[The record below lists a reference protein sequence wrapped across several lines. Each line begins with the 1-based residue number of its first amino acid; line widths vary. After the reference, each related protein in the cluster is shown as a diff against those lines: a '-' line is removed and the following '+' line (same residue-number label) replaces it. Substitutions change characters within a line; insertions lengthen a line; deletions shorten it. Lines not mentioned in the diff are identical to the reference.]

1 MRDRM
6 ELDLTDAQH
15 FSAGVLQARSP
26 TNLDQVTVRPARERL
41 TFSPADG
48 GLSVTN
54 GLDATILGLVYRDGN
69 TTYRLDGR
77 LAAGS
82 KQSIRAVAFDPQHAV
97 PDGVLIPAKFLDLF
111 QNQPPGSYVAVLE
124 QSPFWE
130 PGVSRLSE
138 RGSVHVVV
146 GWPEGQR

>member
-1 MRDRM
+1 
-6 ELDLTDAQH
+6 TDAQH

-26 TNLDQVTVRPARERL
+26 TNLDQVSVRPARERL
-41 TFSPADG
+41 TFSPGDG

-54 GLDATILGLVYRDGN
+54 GLDATILGLVYRDG
-69 TTYRLDGR
+69 TATYRLDGR
-77 LAAGS
+77 LASGS
-82 KQSIRAVAFDPQHAV
+82 KQTIRAVAFDPQHAV

-111 QNQPPGSYVAVLE
+111 QNQPSGSYVAVLE